1 MFCTGGIRCE
11 KAGPLME
18 QEGFQQVFQ
27 LDGGILK
34 YFEECGGAHY
44 RGDCFVFDKRVA
56 VDPQLAES
64 ELTQCYACQAILSAE
79 DQRAETYRE
88 GVSCPHC
95 YRDPQVAMREQIA
108 ARQRG
113 LQQAVDPLPGSQPY
127 DNVRPINIPQ
137 KYDHCTL
144 LEALCGLHP
153 HIGEA
158 GWQAEFDRG
167 YVRRGILPVR
177 PGRIVRGG
185 EQYGHLFP
193 DTVEPDVA
201 TDIQIVWEDEAL
213 VAIAKPAPL
222 PMHPCGRFN
231 RNTLTQLLSAVYA
244 PEVLRPAHRL
254 DANTSGVVLFSR
266 TRSFAQQIQTQF
278 DATLVE
284 KVYRVV
290 CHGHPEADAFSCRQ
304 PIGRQRGQAGTRI
317 LDPQGLAAETE
328 FCVLQRRS
336 DGTSLLEARPRT
348 GRTNQIR
355 VHLWGL
361 GHPVVGDP
369 LYRSAQQLGESQTLA
384 VGDDPMRLHAWRL
397 TLTHPLS
404 QEPITFTAELPA
416 GFDAGE
422 PTSAQTVQG

>member
-1 MFCTGGIRCE
+1 MGKTRELLSGLGE
-11 KAGPLME
+11 
-18 QEGFQQVFQ
+18 
-27 LDGGILK
+27 
-34 YFEECGGAHY
+34 AHSA
-44 RGDCFVFDKRVA
+44 FVTTALLRRHG
-56 VDPQLAES
+56 VDPRLIDLSGWRDDREMTLEERIKDGLSDVDFANEMPIVTGYAQCS
-64 ELTQCYACQAILSAE
+64 E
-79 DQRAETYRE
+79 
-88 GVSCPHC
+88 
-95 YRDPQVAMREQIA
+95 
-108 ARQRG
+108 G
-113 LQQAVDPLPGSQPY
+113 LM
-127 DNVRPINIPQ
+127 
-137 KYDHCTL
+137 
-144 LEALCGLHP
+144 
-153 HIGEA
+153 
-158 GWQAEFDRG
+158 AEFDRG